1 MLLIFYR
8 NKHDGTYLE
17 YPRTQV
23 EAGVQ
28 MEIQAALVC
37 KEFQDGER
45 NGETVKN
52 NKSKW
57 NFQQ

>member
-1 MLLIFYR
+1 MLLVFYR

-28 MEIQAALVC
+28 MEIQATLVC

-52 NKSKW
+52 NKSK
-57 NFQQ
+57 

>member
-17 YPRTQV
+17 YPTTQV
-23 EAGVQ
+23 EARVQ
-28 MEIQAALVC
+28 VEIQVALVC

-52 NKSKW
+52 NKSK
-57 NFQQ
+57 

>member
-1 MLLIFYR
+1 MLLVFYR
-8 NKHDGTYLE
+8 NKYDGTYLE

-28 MEIQAALVC
+28 MEIQATLVC

-52 NKSKW
+52 NKSK
-57 NFQQ
+57 